1 VPNGEVAHRVT
12 NKYNTH
18 VLVLHRDI
26 RASTIL
32 VNAELQAKIVDFS
45 YMCGEESRLEV
56 RTHNT
61 KSGTVSLSPEM
72 ARNQMYNASAD
83 VYAFG
88 ILLFEVITE
97 LPPSRTFRYRVTN
110 AGFTLLEDE
119 LRGAVK
125 PGCPA
130 ALEALAFSCC
140 ETKPAKR
147 PDAAQCVEELDFII
161 LSLNKKKDD
170 MPGAVQQEETSPLQA
185 ARNAP
190 LKNKYAHLLLPS
202 PPSWKGSFKSPS
214 STEKGSVSP
223 TSPGGKSG
231 TPGLSRTLSAE
242 RGALADVAEVDEEGS
257 SSDESDPGV
266 DLLAEFEHRLQHS
279 HGSHEEASSD
289 TGARQDLPGTG
300 AALTRPPHAHAQ
312 SVVNAMHTSAEPKAS
327 AAAEAPPALTTG
339 APPAPAA
346 TSATPAPS
354 KATPAP
360 APRSS
365 LAGSL
370 FPTAIS
376 ASIAAPR
383 AAPAA
388 VVTPQRPAPA
398 APPLP
403 AAASTTTS
411 VRSLFGEVA
420 GPSPSARASSNP
432 SAAPGLGQR
441 SAGRPVVPLLPPP
454 PAPSP
459 RGARA
464 TVNLERRAAAR
475 MNSSG
480 SPVTPVSPDSAAPG
494 LPASDSVE
502 SPPPDNE
509 QAEDGQATS
518 AVVDVVIADD
528 HSAPELKVR
537 RQPVTV
543 DTQDGPTPLSPDGAL
558 ELIRDIRDI
567 VTTALALSPPPS
579 PKRLSPL
586 AVKSLQEPHMAL
598 EVPAG
603 SSPVTV
609 NAPAQLAS
617 QPSTQVD
624 DAETPTPAAE
634 HGALSAHSL
643 LGAQETVASGP
654 GGAVEEQVVLS
665 APTAVTDIP
674 AHVETTVQPIAAAA
688 VWHGDSDHV
697 LEALVDSAD
706 EAETA
711 SEGGDEAAVSD
722 SFARAA
728 ATQSA
733 AADAAGVVQ
742 NTDQARHALSRSVHT
757 RVVANAAVETKPT
770 AAMEYP
776 STTNFSDGAHA
787 VSRSVRAHDTD
798 LAGSASL
805 PVTGTGAPEGKP
817 APSAVH
823 AREVPAPLPVQL
835 QAVAGAGGGGS
846 AQPYAVE
853 SIAVPMD
860 AGLQRPRKDKAIKGA
875 VFAGLVDSKTSLQ
888 EKAAPVVSQNEP
900 LPRLT
905 QRTTPEVLAPALAV
919 GLPLSS
925 APHRQ
930 EQGPVAME
938 LPVLSPVVQERQSAV
953 TADTP
958 SPADGKKRSRGKRNK
973 QQREALG
980 SNTVAP
986 LVLETPDQPARMTEQ
1001 VADAPNSAAT
1011 SAVPTPHL
1019 RQVVLGAEVSVS
1031 SVVTPVTADADTKP
1045 EAAQYSS
1052 GSPNGAKKTSPSTQ
1066 RRRARREK
1074 ARTAAAAF
1082 ASAADR
1088 AAAAINFTSSRDEA
1102 PTFDS
1107 GPVQVVM
1114 SDNGDDVTPQNSMVE
1129 VVAQPALSA
1138 APATEPS
1145 ASVPAEQQAHLLPS
1159 PHQLSAEL
1167 APVMSAEQPPLT
1179 LFAEATAATAP
1190 RSAAPATT
1198 VTFSDADAQ
1207 ISSTGRKSISVV
1219 VPQRWV
1225 LML

>member
-1 VPNGEVAHRVT
+1 
-12 NKYNTH
+12 
-18 VLVLHRDI
+18 
-26 RASTIL
+26 
-32 VNAELQAKIVDFS
+32 
-45 YMCGEESRLEV
+45 MCGEESRLEV

-170 MPGAVQQEETSPLQA
+170 LPGAVQQEETSPLQA
-185 ARNAP
+185 ARNTP

-223 TSPGGKSG
+223 VAAATSPGGKSG

-279 HGSHEEASSD
+279 HGGHGEASSD

-312 SVVNAMHTSAEPKAS
+312 SVVNAMHTSVEPKAS
-327 AAAEAPPALTTG
+327 AAAEAPPALTIG
-339 APPAPAA
+339 APPAPAVTTA
-346 TSATPAPS
+346 APAPS

-383 AAPAA
+383 AVPAA
-388 VVTPQRPAPA
+388 VTPQRPAPA

-420 GPSPSARASSNP
+420 GPSPSVRASSNP

-475 MNSSG
+475 MNSTG
-480 SPVTPVSPDSAAPG
+480 SPVTPVSPDSAALG
-494 LPASDSVE
+494 LTASDSVE
-502 SPPPDNE
+502 SPPHDDAPTADE
-509 QAEDGQATS
+509 QAAP
-518 AVVDVVIADD
+518 AVSQYRDED
-528 HSAPELKVR
+528 HSAQESRVR
-537 RQPVTV
+537 RKPVAV
-543 DTQDGPTPLSPDGAL
+543 DTQGGSTPLSPDGAL

-579 PKRLSPL
+579 PTRLSPL
-586 AVKSLQEPHMAL
+586 AVKSLQEPHVAL

-609 NAPAQLAS
+609 NVPAQLAG

-634 HGALSAHSL
+634 HVAVSAHSL

-665 APTAVTDIP
+665 APTAVTDLP
-674 AHVETTVQPIAAAA
+674 AHVETTVQPTAAAA
-688 VWHGDSDHV
+688 VWQGDSDHV

-711 SEGGDEAAVSD
+711 SEGEDEASVSD
-722 SFARAA
+722 SFTRAPR
-728 ATQSA
+728 TQSA
-733 AADAAGVVQ
+733 VAGDASAS
-742 NTDQARHALSRSVHT
+742 HALPGIVHSPVDAPVLT
-757 RVVANAAVETKPT
+757 SPAVESTPA
-770 AAMEYP
+770 AAMNHP
-776 STTNFSDGAHA
+776 SATELSVAPA
-787 VSRSVRAHDTD
+787 VSHSVRAYDAN
-798 LAGSASL
+798 LAGSTSL
-805 PVTGTGAPEGKP
+805 PVTVTGAPAGET
-817 APSAVH
+817 ARSAAH
-823 AREVPAPLPVQL
+823 TRE
-835 QAVAGAGGGGS
+835 AVAPPLGQFPAAVGAVDADS
-846 AQPYAVE
+846 AQPDAAE
-853 SIAVPMD
+853 STAVPKN
-860 AGLQRPRKDKAIKGA
+860 AGLQRPRKDKATKGA
-875 VFAGLVDSKTSLQ
+875 VCAGLVDSKASPQ
-888 EKAAPVVSQNEP
+888 EKAAPVVAQNEP

-905 QRTTPEVLAPALAV
+905 QCTTPVVPAPALAV
-919 GLPLSS
+919 GLFPSS

-930 EQGPVAME
+930 GRGPVTME
-938 LPVLSPVVQERQSAV
+938 LPVLPPVVQEGQSAV
-953 TADTP
+953 TANTP
-958 SPADGKKRSRGKRNK
+958 SPADGKIRNRGKRNK
-973 QQREALG
+973 RQREAVV
-980 SNTVAP
+980 SNTASR
-986 LVLETPDQPARMTEQ
+986 LTLETPDQPVGATEQ
-1001 VADAPNSAAT
+1001 AGDDPSSAPT

-1019 RQVVLGAEVSVS
+1019 KQVVLGAEVSVS
-1031 SVVTPVTADADTKP
+1031 SVVTPVATDADVKP
-1045 EAAQYSS
+1045 ETAQYSS
-1052 GSPNGAKKTSPSTQ
+1052 DSPYGAKKTSPSTQ

-1088 AAAAINFTSSRDEA
+1088 AAAAIGFTSSRDEA
-1102 PTFDS
+1102 ATANS
-1107 GPVQVVM
+1107 GPVEV
-1114 SDNGDDVTPQNSMVE
+1114 DNSYAAGGMAPQNGTSGAV
-1129 VVAQPALSA
+1129 SG
-1138 APATEPS
+1138 TGSS
-1145 ASVPAEQQAHLLPS
+1145 ASNPAIQEVYEAPQLPPS
-1159 PHQLSAEL
+1159 DQLSAVL
-1167 APVMSAEQPPLT
+1167 TPVMSTEQPPLPWVT
-1179 LFAEATAATAP
+1179 EATAATAP
-1190 RSAAPATT
+1190 RSAAPPTALS
-1198 VTFSDADAQ
+1198 FSGADEPIA
-1207 ISSTGRKSISVV
+1207 STGRKSISVV
-1219 VPQRWV
+1219 VPPRWV
-1225 LML
+1225 LIL

>member
-1 VPNGEVAHRVT
+1 
-12 NKYNTH
+12 
-18 VLVLHRDI
+18 
-26 RASTIL
+26 
-32 VNAELQAKIVDFS
+32 VNAEFQAKIVDFS
-45 YMCGEESRLEV
+45 HMCGEESRLEV

-223 TSPGGKSG
+223 VAAATSPGGKSG
-231 TPGLSRTLSAE
+231 IPSLTRTLSAE
-242 RGALADVAEVDEEGS
+242 RGVLAEVAEVDEEGS

-279 HGSHEEASSD
+279 HGSYEEASSD

-312 SVVNAMHTSAEPKAS
+312 SVVNAMHTSAEPAT
-327 AAAEAPPALTTG
+327 PALTTG

-346 TSATPAPS
+346 TKATPAPS

-383 AAPAA
+383 AVPAA
-388 VVTPQRPAPA
+388 VTPQRPAPA

-420 GPSPSARASSNP
+420 GPSPSVRASSNP

-459 RGARA
+459 RGVRA

-494 LPASDSVE
+494 LTALDSVE
-502 SPPPDNE
+502 SPPQDDAPTADE
-509 QAEDGQATS
+509 QAAP
-518 AVVDVVIADD
+518 AVSQYRDED
-528 HSAPELKVR
+528 HSAQESRSR
-537 RQPVTV
+537 RKPVTV

-579 PKRLSPL
+579 PTRLSPL
-586 AVKSLQEPHMAL
+586 AAKSLQEPHVAL

-609 NAPAQLAS
+609 NAPAKLAG

-624 DAETPTPAAE
+624 DAETPTPAAA
-634 HGALSAHSL
+634 HAAVSAHSL
-643 LGAQETVASGP
+643 LGAQETVAPGP

-674 AHVETTVQPIAAAA
+674 AHVETTIQPTAAAA
-688 VWHGDSDHV
+688 VWQGVSDHV
-697 LEALVDSAD
+697 LEARVDSAD

-711 SEGGDEAAVSD
+711 SEGEDEASVSD
-722 SFARAA
+722 SFARAPRTPSPVA
-728 ATQSA
+728 GDASASHALPGIVHSPVDAPVLTSPAVESTPA
-733 AADAAGVVQ
+733 AAM
-742 NTDQARHALSRSVHT
+742 NH
-757 RVVANAAVETKPT
+757 
-770 AAMEYP
+770 P
-776 STTNFSDGAHA
+776 STTELSVAPA
-787 VSRSVRAHDTD
+787 VSHSVRAYDAN
-798 LAGSASL
+798 LAGSTSL
-805 PVTGTGAPEGKP
+805 PVTVTGALEGKT
-817 APSAVH
+817 ALSAAH
-823 AREVPAPLPVQL
+823 TRE
-835 QAVAGAGGGGS
+835 AVAPPLEQFPADVGAIDTDS
-846 AQPYAVE
+846 AQPDAAE
-853 SIAVPMD
+853 GTAVPKN
-860 AGLQRPRKDKAIKGA
+860 AGLRRPRKDKATKGA
-875 VFAGLVDSKTSLQ
+875 VSAGLVDSKTSLQ
-888 EKAAPVVSQNEP
+888 EKAAPVVAQNEP

-905 QRTTPEVLAPALAV
+905 QHTTPVVTAPAQTA

-1088 AAAAINFTSSRDEA
+1088 AAAAIGFTDSRDEA